1 MSVVT
6 NADALSAFMQGKS
19 RRFENGEVLTLPG
32 GQRFTVTKITF
43 RKVDKMPY
51 LTFMAR
57 CLICSKAYTSVY
69 SVQRLRNGQRLVR
82 TCGCKPGHDVR
93 EGSWVPGAELEI
105 IEEARR
111 TLERQRAEDRAMR
124 AMPQRGVAQEAVL
137 AALVELDVLGAVSDD
152 VIVAS
157 AARRLPRSSRLQDQR
172 RAIVRRALGSLRRQG
187 IVAAAVAG

>member
-93 EGSWVPGAELEI
+93 EGSWVPGLN
-105 IEEARR
+105 
-111 TLERQRAEDRAMR
+111 
-124 AMPQRGVAQEAVL
+124 
-137 AALVELDVLGAVSDD
+137 S
-152 VIVAS
+152 
-157 AARRLPRSSRLQDQR
+157 RSSRK
-172 RAIVRRALGSLRRQG
+172 RAGRSRGSVPRIGPCGPCRSVAWLRRPFWPPWWNWMSSG
-187 IVAAAVAG
+187 RCRMT